1 MVGNWYKHTKV
12 WINQNQKLR
21 GRERMPVITS
31 PPLNKVVHEQ
41 LLLQSSLLLLAN
53 SLTMQEQPAKQ
64 DTCQSRRML
73 EKTPNSKANHIM
85 ENL

>member
-1 MVGNWYKHTKV
+1 MT
-12 WINQNQKLR
+12 
-21 GRERMPVITS
+21 VITS

-64 DTCQSRRML
+64 DKCQPTRML
-73 EKTPNSKANHIM
+73 KEIPNSVANQIM
-85 ENL
+85 ENLYSYF